1 MRYTV
6 VMPLKDVTGAAARM
20 LTISVDGYAPGRNHP
35 GRCTRWVY
43 FSLGATP
50 ERSPLPDAVTAWNNI
65 PANRRLAAGAN
76 LVKDMPYFLGATRGP
91 RWKGD
96 LNWMY
101 GDVVLATGRG
111 REVACTDKPG
121 TSGIIGL
128 TTLDARAVQTGRPIL
143 GGGSSYGGWDLT
155 SDGLA
160 PIAPEPTPNFATL
173 EDDEMRVFA
182 NAQTDAWA
190 AGTPGRFKI
199 IPQGQGDLYLKM
211 AGQTRPIV
219 LTNDEMAVA
228 RDFFLQDQDTGL
240 YAVTDGPNKDQWF
253 VVGPGVFYR
262 VKPGENGA
270 MQNSYGPVRRVN
282 DAAFQTIRNIN
293 KIGA

>member
-1 MRYTV
+1 MRYASA
-6 VMPLKDVTGAAARM
+6 MPLKDVTGAAARM

-43 FSLGATP
+43 YALGAKPNST
-50 ERSPLPDAVTAWNNI
+50 PLPDAVTAWNNI
-65 PANRRLAAGAN
+65 PADRRLVAGGN

-101 GDVVLATGRG
+101 GDVVIATGRG

-128 TTLDARAVQTGRPIL
+128 TTLEGRAVQTGRPIL

-160 PIAPEPTPNFATL
+160 PIAPEPQPNFATL
-173 EDDEMRVFA
+173 EDDEMRVYA
-182 NAQTDAWA
+182 NAQTNAWA
-190 AGTPGRFKI
+190 VGTPGRFKLV
-199 IPQGQGDLYLKM
+199 PSGQGDLYLKM
-211 AGQTRPIV
+211 AGQTSPIV
-219 LTNDEMAVA
+219 VNNDQMAVV
-228 RDFFLQDQDTGL
+228 RDFYLMDQDTGL
-240 YAVTDGPNKDQWF
+240 YAITDGDLMNQWF
-253 VVGPGVFYR
+253 VIGPGRFTAVQ
-262 VKPGENGA
+262 PGA
-270 MQNSYGPVRRVN
+270 DYSPHFGPVRR
-282 DAAFQTIRNIN
+282 IN
-293 KIGA
+293 QKQFAELRKINSIGA